1 MKNNGNGLGIM
12 LRYLVE
18 KDASVIF
25 EDYFIDLLAV
35 IQEGTN
41 TLTDADRTVV
51 LEKLTALYSVY
62 GVDYHQALNAM
73 AKEAWQ

>member
-18 KDASVIF
+18 KDVSVIF
-25 EDYFIDLLAV
+25 EDYFIDLLVV

-51 LEKLTALYSVY
+51 LEKLTALYAVY
-62 GVDYHQALNAM
+62 GVDYDKALNAM